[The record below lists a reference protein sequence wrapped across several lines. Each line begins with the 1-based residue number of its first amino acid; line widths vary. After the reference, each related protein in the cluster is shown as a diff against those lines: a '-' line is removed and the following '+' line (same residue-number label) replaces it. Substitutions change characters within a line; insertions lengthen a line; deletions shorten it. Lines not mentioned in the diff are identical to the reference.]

1 MTSDRHNTYAHSAE
15 ADVAR
20 TSRQSRASRTACWAP
35 PGGVYQRGQAMR
47 SATLPYRRREAYPSY
62 WVGAHATPGPTG
74 LVKEAGMWVSS
85 VAARRVLV
93 GGLLAVLA
101 WIRLEVARFLLA
113 ALLLD

>member
-1 MTSDRHNTYAHSAE
+1 MLG
-15 ADVAR
+15 
-20 TSRQSRASRTACWAP
+20 TSRA
-35 PGGVYQRGQAMR
+35 GVYQRGPAMR

-93 GGLLAVLA
+93 GGLPAVLA
-101 WIRLEVARFLLA
+101 WISLEVALFLLA
-113 ALLLD
+113 ARLLD